1 MSAYQLTPEFYVMPA
16 TTNNGKPVPSIDF
29 QYAIRR
35 DDGSLV
41 FRAESLAFAQECLDN
56 LRRELRLAEASA

>member
-1 MSAYQLTPEFYVMPA
+1 VTAYHLTPEFHVMPA
-16 TTNNGKPVPSIDF
+16 TKYNGKPVPSIDF
-29 QYAIRR
+29 EYAIRR

-56 LRRELRLAEASA
+56 LRRELRLAAAA